1 MPSSRHPT
9 TTRPT
14 RPTPTA
20 PDDRAAADLIPRLRE
35 AVADGTPPGPRLRTA
50 LLECDEPARLQRAGR
65 VLEKFTPA
73 PDRTSAHEIHVLL
86 LATCTP
92 GSYPDL
98 LRAALFGAGAVARVE
113 SGPYGSFEMTLGSG
127 EYAVEGGPD
136 LVSCLLDDAY
146 FLPDDWSAQDVHGVG
161 EYIHARLDEL
171 RDLVLGATR
180 RGGADV
186 VLHTVPLPAQLRD
199 SVLGW
204 RERAALAEAWH
215 RLNAGLLHLAEES
228 PRVAVAD
235 LAGALADSAVRVRDD
250 RLHRFGDL
258 PYTDAA
264 LALLADEVRRYAQ
277 ATLGLSRKVL
287 ALDLDNTL
295 WGGVLGEVG
304 PHGIELGG
312 LYPGNCYQ
320 ELQRTA
326 LRLREQGVVLVA
338 VSKNDAE
345 PVDEV
350 LAEHPEML
358 LRRDAF
364 SAAAVNWSSK
374 AANLREIAETLALST
389 DSFVFVDDSPF
400 ECGLVA
406 DELPG
411 TTVVPAAG
419 DPAHLV
425 RSLLSR
431 GLFDVA
437 ELTGTDRARPDLY
450 RTRAERHA
458 FSGGFGSPE
467 EYLRALDV
475 ALTPAPANPYSAA
488 RMAQLSQRTNQFNL
502 TGERYDEAGTR
513 DAAEADDRFAAS
525 FAVRDRF
532 GDEGIVGAAW
542 VRRTEEDAG
551 TGPVWSVENFVLSCR
566 VLGRDVELAAVAWL
580 AERAREAG
588 AVALEGRHRDTGRNG
603 VAADL
608 WERAGFA
615 RTSTPGV
622 HRLDLTGELP
632 APPAWIGLTAA
643 DGPDAG
649 TR

>member
-1 MPSSRHPT
+1 MPST
-9 TTRPT
+9 
-14 RPTPTA
+14 
-20 PDDRAAADLIPRLRE
+20 DLIPRLRT
-35 AVADGTPPGPRLRTA
+35 AVAEGTPPGPTLRTA
-50 LLECDEPARLQRAGR
+50 LLECEDPARLQRAGR
-65 VLEKFTPA
+65 ILKSFTPA
-73 PDRTSAHEIHVLL
+73 PGATDNREIHVLA

-98 LRAALFGAGAVARVE
+98 LRAALFGAGATARVDTA
-113 SGPYGSFEMTLGSG
+113 PYGMFEMTLASG
-127 EYAVEGGPD
+127 PEDAPD

-146 FLPDDWSAQDVHGVG
+146 FLPDDWSAQDVPAVAEH
-161 EYIHARLDEL
+161 IHTRLAEL
-171 RDLVLGATR
+171 RDLVLGAAS

-199 SVLGW
+199 TVLGW

-304 PHGIELGG
+304 PHGVELGG

-320 ELQRTA
+320 EFQRTA

-358 LRRDAF
+358 LRKDAF

-374 AANLREIAETLALST
+374 AANLREIAETLSLST

-425 RSLLSR
+425 RSLLGR

-437 ELTGTDRARPDLY
+437 ELTGTDKARPDLY

-467 EYLRALDV
+467 EYLRALDIT
-475 ALTPAPANPYSAA
+475 LTPAPADPYSAA

-513 DAAEADDRFAAS
+513 SAAGSADRFAAS

-542 VRRTEEDAG
+542 IRRREEDA
-551 TGPVWSVENFVLSCR
+551 GPVWSVENFVLSCR

-603 VAADL
+603 VAAGL
-608 WERAGFA
+608 WERAGF
-615 RTSTPGV
+615 TPTGTEGTY
-622 HRLDLTGELP
+622 RLDLTGELP
-632 APPAWIGLTAA
+632 APPAWISHATT
-643 DGPDAG
+643 DSK
-649 TR
+649 